1 MTAGFSL
8 FDNGRELC
16 CFAGLAPFA
25 YTSGTSIRSKRRV
38 SCRADHQLKA
48 LLHMCALV
56 AATRMKS
63 GRFAEYYQ
71 RKTAEGKNKMSV
83 LNAVRAKL
91 MLTAFAVVRDNT
103 PYDKN
108 FKINLAES

>member
-1 MTAGFSL
+1 
-8 FDNGRELC
+8 
-16 CFAGLAPFA
+16 
-25 YTSGTSIRSKRRV
+25 
-38 SCRADHQLKA
+38 RADHQLKA

-83 LNAVRAKL
+83 LNAVSVQNSCSQL
-91 MLTAFAVVRDNT
+91 SPLSVTIPLTIKT
-103 PYDKN
+103 SK
-108 FKINLAES
+108 

>member
-1 MTAGFSL
+1 
-8 FDNGRELC
+8 
-16 CFAGLAPFA
+16 
-25 YTSGTSIRSKRRV
+25 
-38 SCRADHQLKA
+38 
-48 LLHMCALV
+48 
-56 AATRMKS
+56 
-63 GRFAEYYQ
+63 
-71 RKTAEGKNKMSV
+71 MSV